1 MTLRAATL
9 VKDLFITVEGASL
22 KLSDNYFDLLPNVP
36 ATIVV
41 ESKDFDDSKIE
52 IKSLVDAY

>member
-36 ATIVV
+36 KTIVV
-41 ESKDFDDSKIE
+41 EGKGFDNSKLE
-52 IKSLVDAY
+52 IKSLVDTY